1 MENFTITLGSKEYK
15 VSSNNSNGKDE
26 RNYLVDV
33 SHGNVRTTINFP
45 MTEKLTRAK
54 VMLFIE
60 AFHEAM
66 KIAFDAQKLDQN
78 YIWNQKTTIS

>member
-15 VSSNNSNGKDE
+15 ISSNHSNGKDE
-26 RNYLVDV
+26 RNYIMTVE
-33 SHGNVRTTINFP
+33 HGKVKTTITFP
-45 MTEKLTRAK
+45 IEEKLTRAK

-66 KIAFDAQKLDQN
+66 KQAFDAQKLDQN